1 MGRTWAAVSRP
12 VASSGVFDVK
22 LYKQSDT
29 SKVILI
35 YLVDTSNNGVTGLT
49 PTVTLSK
56 NGGSFAS
63 PTGTVA
69 EVGNGLYKLT
79 PSADDVGT
87 LGPLVVRATGT
98 GAVTYMSECR
108 VVAYDPYDSVR
119 QGLTALP
126 NATAGAS
133 GGVYVV
139 GGTGVTVAT
148 NNDKT
153 GYKLASDGL
162 DSIPV
167 ETGVNARQA
176 LSPILAASAGVI
188 SGAGTGTIVIRG
200 GNVATTRITASTDG
214 GGNRTAVTLSLPA

>member
-1 MGRTWAAVSRP
+1 M
-12 VASSGVFDVK
+12 K
-22 LYKQSDT
+22 LYQYQDT

-79 PSADDVGT
+79 PSSADVGT

-108 VVAYDPYDSVR
+108 VVAYDPYDAVR
-119 QGLTALP
+119 QGMTALP

-162 DSIPV
+162 DSISTTAPS
-167 ETGVNARQA
+167 GVASNFREMMVQVWRRFFRKTTKTSSQIKTYADDGTTVTTTQA
-176 LSPILAASAGVI
+176 ISNDGTTQTQGAAS
-188 SGAGTGTIVIRG
+188 
-200 GNVATTRITASTDG
+200 
-214 GGNRTAVTLSLPA
+214 

>member
-1 MGRTWAAVSRP
+1 M
-12 VASSGVFDVK
+12 K

-108 VVAYDPYDSVR
+108 VVAYDPYDAVR
-119 QGLTALP
+119 QGMTALP

-162 DSIPV
+162 DSIVV
-167 ETGVNARQA
+167 ETGVNARQFM
-176 LSPILAASAGVI
+176 SISLAAAAGVI
-188 SGAGTGTIVIRG
+188 SGASNSSTMTITVKAA
-200 GNVATTRITASTDG
+200 NNSSTTRIVATADRY
-214 GGNRTAVTLSLPA
+214 GNRSAMTLSLPA